1 MEKKQ
6 LSWCVICHQKAPS
19 NTSEFM
25 EMKSCNDT
33 EGHLYARVT
42 HYEMP
47 YTQKFPFQYSVE
59 IQYYTFHT
67 TSKEKYEKFLEA
79 VVRNN
84 IHTVTGGLL
93 RDLEASGFSVH
104 KRLLTSRAPDA
115 GDSAASQTLSPQSG
129 ESTPEVDPAAT
140 QRR

>member
-6 LSWCVICHQKAPS
+6 LSWCVICHQKAPN

-79 VVRNN
+79 IVRNN
-84 IHTVTGGLL
+84 INTVTGSLL

-115 GDSAASQTLSPQSG
+115 GESAASTGSLQAQA
-129 ESTPEVDPAAT
+129 ESASEELPTPT

>member
-6 LSWCVICHQKAPS
+6 LSWCVICHQKAPN

-33 EGHLYARVT
+33 EGHFYARVT

-67 TSKEKYEKFLEA
+67 TSKEKHEKFLEA
-79 VVRNN
+79 IVRNN

-93 RDLEASGFSVH
+93 RDLEASGFSVFR
-104 KRLLTSRAPDA
+104 K
-115 GDSAASQTLSPQSG
+115 
-129 ESTPEVDPAAT
+129 E
-140 QRR
+140 

>member
-6 LSWCVICHQKAPS
+6 LSWCVICHQKAPN

-79 VVRNN
+79 IVKNN

-115 GDSAASQTLSPQSG
+115 GDSAASTGSLQAQA
-129 ESTPEVDPAAT
+129 ESASEGDT
-140 QRR
+140 

>member
-1 MEKKQ
+1 
-6 LSWCVICHQKAPS
+6 
-19 NTSEFM
+19 M

-79 VVRNN
+79 IVKNN

-115 GDSAASQTLSPQSG
+115 GESAASTGSLQAQA
-129 ESTPEVDPAAT
+129 ESASEGDT
-140 QRR
+140 

>member
-6 LSWCVICHQKAPS
+6 LSWCVICHQKAPN

-104 KRLLTSRAPDA
+104 KRLLTSRTPDA

>member
-6 LSWCVICHQKAPS
+6 LSWCVRCHQKAPN

-115 GDSAASQTLSPQSG
+115 GDSAASNGIVNASAESSSQTETKP
-129 ESTPEVDPAAT
+129 T
-140 QRR
+140 QRG

>member
-6 LSWCVICHQKAPS
+6 LSWCVICHQKAPN

-79 VVRNN
+79 IVKNN

-104 KRLLTSRAPDA
+104 KRLLTQTVRPLSKGA
-115 GDSAASQTLSPQSG
+115 GRN
-129 ESTPEVDPAAT
+129 EK
-140 QRR
+140 

>member
-1 MEKKQ
+1 MEKKR
-6 LSWCVICHQKAPS
+6 LSWCVICHQKAP
-19 NTSEFM
+19 NNASEFM

-33 EGHLYARVT
+33 EGHLYAHVT

-79 VVRNN
+79 IVRNN

-104 KRLLTSRAPDA
+104 KRLLTSRAVDVAPA
-115 GDSAASQTLSPQSG
+115 TCSRCGMAQVYLSVCENCGHKSQHH
-129 ESTPEVDPAAT
+129 
-140 QRR
+140 

>member
-6 LSWCVICHQKAPS
+6 LSWCVICHQKAPN

-104 KRLLTSRAPDA
+104 KRLLTSRALDVAFCACKKPRVYKNRICKTCGKPHA
-115 GDSAASQTLSPQSG
+115 L
-129 ESTPEVDPAAT
+129 
-140 QRR
+140 RK

>member
-6 LSWCVICHQKAPS
+6 LSWCVICHQKAPN

-79 VVRNN
+79 IVRNN

-104 KRLLTSRAPDA
+104 KRLLTPRSPDA
-115 GDSAASQTLSPQSG
+115 GDSAASISSLQAQA
-129 ESTPEVDPAAT
+129 ESASEGNA
-140 QRR
+140 

>member
-6 LSWCVICHQKAPS
+6 LSWCVTCHQKKPN

-79 VVRNN
+79 IVRNN

-104 KRLLTSRAPDA
+104 KRLLTSRAVDE
-115 GDSAASQTLSPQSG
+115 GDSAPLQA
-129 ESTPEVDPAAT
+129 ESTPEHLPIEEADTTPAL
-140 QRR
+140 RN